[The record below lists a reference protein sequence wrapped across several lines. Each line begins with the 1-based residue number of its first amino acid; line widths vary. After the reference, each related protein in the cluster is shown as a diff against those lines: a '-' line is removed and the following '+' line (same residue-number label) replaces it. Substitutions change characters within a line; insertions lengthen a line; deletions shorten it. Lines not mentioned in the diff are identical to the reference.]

1 MPCKEDAPEISKKKL
16 KMPHEEVW
24 RVFRIMSE
32 FVEGFETFTKLPP
45 SVVIF
50 GSARTNIESKYYKM
64 AEETA
69 RALVEKGFG
78 ITTGGG
84 PGIMEAANKGAAEA
98 GGSSAGIN
106 VLLPFETESN
116 KYIDRDKVITL
127 RYFFVRKV
135 LLTKYAQGFI
145 IMPGGFGTI
154 DELFEILTLI
164 QTGKT
169 KRAPVILMGSDYW
182 NGLIEW
188 LKNTVLKENNIAES
202 DFDLFK
208 VTDDPEET
216 ANIICEFHK
225 GKEFLP
231 NF

>member
-1 MPCKEDAPEISKKKL
+1 MPCKENNEEIKEKKL

-45 SVVIF
+45 SIVIF
-50 GSARTNIESKYYKM
+50 GSARAEKESQYYEM
-64 AEETA
+64 AEKTA

-78 ITTGGG
+78 VTTGGG
-84 PGIMEAANKGAAEA
+84 PGLMEAANKGAKEG

-116 KYIDRDKVITL
+116 KYVDRDKLITL

-135 LLTKYAQGFI
+135 LLTKYAQGFV

-169 KRAPVILMGSDYW
+169 KKAPVVLMGKDYW
-182 NGLIEW
+182 SGLIDW
-188 LKNTVLKENNIAES
+188 LKTRVLQENFINES
-202 DFDLFK
+202 DFDLFS

-216 ANIICEFHK
+216 ARTICEFHK

>member
-1 MPCKEDAPEISKKKL
+1 
-16 KMPHEEVW
+16 MPHEEVW

-32 FVEGFETFTKLPP
+32 FVEGFETFVKLPP
-45 SVVIF
+45 SIVIF
-50 GSARTNIESKYYKM
+50 GSARTDRNSKYYKM

-69 RALVEKGFG
+69 RAIVEKGFG

-106 VLLPFETESN
+106 VVLPFETESN
-116 KYIDRDKVITL
+116 KYVQRNKMITL

-135 LLTKYAQGFI
+135 LLTKYAQGFV

-169 KRAPVILMGSDYW
+169 KRAPVILMGGDYW
-182 NGLIEW
+182 QGLIDW
-188 LKNTVLKENNIAES
+188 LRNTALKENNIAES
-202 DFDLFK
+202 DFDLFTL
-208 VTDDPEET
+208 TDDPQE
-216 ANIICEFHK
+216 AAQIICEFHK
-225 GKEFLP
+225 GKEFIP

>member
-1 MPCKEDAPEISKKKL
+1 MPCGEKQDIHDKKL

-32 FVEGFETFTKLPP
+32 FVEGFEIFTKLPP
-45 SVVIF
+45 SIVIF
-50 GSARTNIESKYYKM
+50 GSARIKEGSRYYKM

-69 RALVEKGFG
+69 RELVNKGFG
-78 ITTGGG
+78 VTTGGG
-84 PGIMEAANKGAAEA
+84 PGIMEAANKGAKTA

-106 VLLPFETESN
+106 VVLPFETESN
-116 KYIDRDKVITL
+116 KFIDRDKIITL

-164 QTGKT
+164 QTEKT
-169 KRAPVILMGSDYW
+169 KKAPVILMGKDYW
-182 NGLIEW
+182 SGLLEW
-188 LKNTVLKENNIAES
+188 IKDKVLSEGNINKE
-202 DFDLFK
+202 DLNLFTL
-208 VTDDPEET
+208 TDEPSE
-216 ANIICEFHK
+216 AAKIICEFHK

>member
-1 MPCKEDAPEISKKKL
+1 MPCKDNIEEINKKKL

-45 SVVIF
+45 SIVIF
-50 GSARTNIESKYYKM
+50 GSARTNKNSKYYKM

-69 RALVEKGFG
+69 KALVKKGFG

-116 KYIDRDKVITL
+116 KYVDRDKIITL

-169 KRAPVILMGSDYW
+169 KKAPVILMGSDYW
-182 NGLIEW
+182 KGLITW
-188 LKNTVLKENNIAES
+188 LKDTVLKENNILEK
-202 DFDLFK
+202 DFDLFTL
-208 VTDDPEET
+208 TDDPEET
-216 ANIICEFHK
+216 ARIICEFHK